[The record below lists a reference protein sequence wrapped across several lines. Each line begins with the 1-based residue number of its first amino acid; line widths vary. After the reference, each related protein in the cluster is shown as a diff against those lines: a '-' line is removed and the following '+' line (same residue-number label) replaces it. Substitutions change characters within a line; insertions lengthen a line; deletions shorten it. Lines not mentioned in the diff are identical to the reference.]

1 MQVLFRWYLFY
12 PLAAIIAA
20 LIILV
25 SLGPAILPT
34 DPRPVSGRVTG
45 AMLVLSGD
53 DLAHPAPSPETVHHV
68 ERDAAWRTKALRVAV
83 LPGHGPVKPQE
94 AGVQILL
101 SPQAIAGIGP
111 GPFRIE
117 ILTKSVPVTTAQQL
131 AIGLSRGSTIEW
143 QTKPITVGDELI
155 AYDFAQMPGEPISA
169 IAIRPVTT
177 LEDYNYGIEVRGI
190 RIISPSIRA
199 R

>member
-20 LIILV
+20 LIVLV

-53 DLAHPAPSPETVHHV
+53 DLAHPAPSPETVHYV
-68 ERDAAWRTKALRVAV
+68 DRDAAWRTKALRVAV
-83 LPGHGPVKPQE
+83 LPRHGPVKPQE

-117 ILTKSVPVTTAQQL
+117 VLIKSVPVTTAQQL
-131 AIGLSRGSTIEW
+131 AIGLGRGSTIEW

-155 AYDFAQMPGEPISA
+155 AYDFAQTPGEPISA
-169 IAIRPVTT
+169 IAIRPVTA
-177 LEDYNYGIEVRGI
+177 LDDYNYGIEVRGI
-190 RIISPSIRA
+190 RIVSPSIRA